1 MFDNC
6 NLLALM
12 QEKEDT
18 GKKKIVK
25 ISLDRETQKA
35 ICNLFESNAHA
46 LITCADGTPK
56 TMQKFEAGYMA
67 QREADEYLAISDF
80 KLPDEMISA
89 IKAPLPLETYK
100 PHADSLPQIRALF
113 VGVETSG
120 GITAAFQRFKA
131 AQYLRASSVHLLFD
145 NDTLSAGNGYGW
157 RRSKAKVGITVQ
169 PVVDAVFSNGTLM
182 FVSSYYAKQIF
193 DLTDYYKEATNP
205 EIVTFLSLPIL
216 RVNSQAVTA
225 DVMNTWE
232 RRKIA
237 SIMSQKILE
246 EHPIEELQGAAE
258 ELDYELPTE
267 DGKLIMP
274 DDRKGRR
281 ELLSFLDEDV
291 YRGMLT
297 GSVYETNSKKSA
309 KPSL

>member
-1 MFDNC
+1 
-6 NLLALM
+6 
-12 QEKEDT
+12 
-18 GKKKIVK
+18 
-25 ISLDRETQKA
+25 
-35 ICNLFESNAHA
+35 
-46 LITCADGTPK
+46 
-56 TMQKFEAGYMA
+56 
-67 QREADEYLAISDF
+67 
-80 KLPDEMISA
+80 
-89 IKAPLPLETYK
+89 
-100 PHADSLPQIRALF
+100 
-113 VGVETSG
+113 
-120 GITAAFQRFKA
+120 
-131 AQYLRASSVHLLFD
+131 
-145 NDTLSAGNGYGW
+145 
-157 RRSKAKVGITVQ
+157 
-169 PVVDAVFSNGTLM
+169 M